1 MGKKE
6 QAGPQVPTVAEGEFM
21 MAREAVIV
29 AGARTAVGRAKRGTL
44 TWYRPE
50 DMAKAVVE
58 AAWERAGG
66 LDKSLVDDIVIGCA
80 FPEGSQGLN
89 MARPIGLYAGF
100 PDSVPAMTVNRF
112 CSSGLQTIAQ
122 SCERIIAGGA
132 DIIIA
137 GGVESMSMVPMTGF
151 RISPHPVL
159 VEEMPEVYVSMGQTA
174 ENVAREF
181 KVSREDMDAFAYR
194 SHQRA
199 AAAQDEGKFDE
210 EIVPLEVVTR
220 TREGETKVV
229 FKKDELVRR
238 DTSMEA
244 LAKLRPAFA
253 PDGSVTA
260 GNSSP
265 LSDGAA
271 AVVIMSAEKA
281 EELGLQPWM
290 RFVGHAVVGVPP
302 EIMGIGP
309 VKAIPK
315 VTGRFGV
322 KLEDIDLIE
331 LNEAFAS
338 QSLAVIREL
347 GLDEARVN
355 VNGGA
360 IALGHPLGATGAKLT
375 VQIMHEARRQKAK
388 YVMVTM
394 CIGGGMG
401 AAGIFEN
408 LLL

>member
-1 MGKKE
+1 MG
-6 QAGPQVPTVAEGEFM
+6 
-21 MAREAVIV
+21 REAVIV
-29 AGARTAVGRAKRGTL
+29 SGARTAVGRAKRGTL
-44 TWYRPE
+44 QNYRAE
-50 DMAKAVVE
+50 DMAAAVVRE
-58 AAWERAGG
+58 AWKRAGD
-66 LDKSLVDDIVIGCA
+66 LDKSIADDVVIGCA

-89 MARPIGLYAGF
+89 MARPVAMHAGF
-100 PDSVPAMTVNRF
+100 PSSVPAMTVNRF

-151 RISPHPVL
+151 RISPHPGLMETV
-159 VEEMPEVYVSMGQTA
+159 PEVYVSMGQTA
-174 ENVAREF
+174 ENVV
-181 KVSREDMDAFAYR
+181 KKYDVSREDMDEFAFH
-194 SHQRA
+194 SHRRA
-199 AAAQDEGKFDE
+199 AEAQDAGRFKE
-210 EIVPLEVVTR
+210 EIVPLEVTTTTLDGTNMVI
-220 TREGETKVV
+220 
-229 FKKDELVRR
+229 FDQDELIRR
-238 DTSMEA
+238 DTTIEG
-244 LAKLRPAFA
+244 LAKLRPAFS
-253 PDGSVTA
+253 PKGSVTA
-260 GNSSP
+260 GSSSP

-281 EELGLQPWM
+281 DELGLDPWM
-290 RFVGHAVVGVPP
+290 RFVGFTAAGVPP

-309 VKAIPK
+309 IKAVPR
-315 VTGRFGV
+315 VLERFGM
-322 KLEDIDLIE
+322 KLEEFDLIE

-338 QSLAVIREL
+338 QSLVVIRTLEL
-347 GLDEARVN
+347 DTDKLN

-375 VQIMHEARRQKAK
+375 VQIMHEAKRRKSK

-408 LLL
+408 LLQ